1 MTIRLADI
9 GVRLYTGG
17 LGGGAAALLNEVAG
31 LLERLART
39 GKPGL
44 IDLRNMP
51 LDEFDRERLHAALG
65 EGEIEA
71 TLRTDGISR
80 FRETGTPGVWWI
92 EHRDVRDGLI
102 AELLEI
108 APIPDI
114 LSSPAEEL
122 ERGALA
128 LRARLD
134 ARIVSPK
141 EAP

>member
-1 MTIRLADI
+1 VTLRLADV
-9 GVRLYTGG
+9 GVRVDTGG

-31 LLERLART
+31 MLERLART
-39 GKPGL
+39 GEPGL

-51 LDEFDRERLHAALG
+51 LDEFDRERLRAALG

-71 TLRTDGISR
+71 TLRADGRSH

-92 EHRDVRDGLI
+92 EHRDARDEVI

-108 APIPDI
+108 AQVPDI
-114 LSSPAEEL
+114 LASPADEI

-134 ARIVSPK
+134 ARTAPPE